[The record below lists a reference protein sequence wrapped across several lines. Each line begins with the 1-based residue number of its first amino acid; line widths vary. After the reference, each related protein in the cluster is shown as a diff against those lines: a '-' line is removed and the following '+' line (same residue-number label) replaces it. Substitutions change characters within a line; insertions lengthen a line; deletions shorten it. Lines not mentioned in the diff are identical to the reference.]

1 MKTLKELCGVSAI
14 LFVICS
20 AEWIADVFFKI
31 TAEVII

>member
-20 AEWIADVFFKI
+20 AEGIADIFFEI
-31 TAEVII
+31 AAGVIR